1 MTPGTKEANQY
12 LSLFNGYAVNIKVFL
27 WRGKFDAL
35 LWRREMQLTGRVVET
50 PMGSTIDSLRGGGY
64 WVCDRDRNCR
74 EVTGLW
80 EAEEYLRERERG
92 QAGGSVFRSA

>member
-1 MTPGTKEANQY
+1 M
-12 LSLFNGYAVNIKVFL
+12 NIKVFL

-35 LWRREMQLTGRVVET
+35 LRRRDMQLTGRVVET
-50 PMGSTIDSLRGGGY
+50 PMGSTIDSLQGGGY